1 MSKPPT
7 LEQFQGCLIGQA
19 VADAL
24 GAPWEGMPGDLLA
37 ELRPA
42 ERIVAHVEQRELRYT
57 DDTQMMIGVVET
69 LLAHGAIDVDALA
82 AAFAENYDPARGYG
96 SGARRI
102 ISAIGAGEDWR
113 CLAATIFNGEGSLGN
128 GAAMRVAPLGVL
140 FSHDLERVVAEAA
153 RSSAPTHTH
162 PIGID
167 SARLLAVAAALAARS
182 ARKRFKRGEFLEA
195 LLSYAET
202 DEFQWQIDHALQ
214 LEPFESLIAFGNS
227 VEAHRSV
234 MTSIVCFCDSPDD
247 YSAAICR
254 ALGQGNDA
262 DTLAA
267 MTGALAG
274 ARLGLAKIPT
284 QLVQCLEEGEQGRS
298 YLLILAE
305 RLWQLAKRG

>member
-37 ELRPA
+37 ELGPA

-69 LLAHGAIDVDALA
+69 LLAHGTIDVDALA

-96 SGARRI
+96 SGARQI

>member
-247 YSAAICR
+247 YSAAISR

-274 ARLGLAKIPT
+274 ARLGLAKIPV

-298 YLLILAE
+298 YLLTLAE

>member
-298 YLLILAE
+298 YLLTLAE

>member
-96 SGARRI
+96 SGARQI

>member
-69 LLAHGAIDVDALA
+69 LLAHGTIDVDALA

-96 SGARRI
+96 SGARQI

-247 YSAAICR
+247 YSAAISR

-274 ARLGLAKIPT
+274 ARLGLAKIPV

-298 YLLILAE
+298 YLLTLAE